1 MSTIGGPKLEATS
14 TRASSSDVYGRYGVV
29 GPLAKGGMAELL
41 LAQQFGVQGF
51 SRVVALKRVLPSHLQ
66 DTAFLEM
73 FLDEARLA
81 ARLDHPNIVRI
92 YELGQEGTPLGETG
106 ENQPSY
112 FLAME
117 YLPGEDLRQLHD
129 TLAAAGIGVSPEL
142 AAHLVERA
150 ADALHFAHELT
161 DESGA
166 PLHLV
171 HRDVSPSNVIVT
183 YDGQVKVVDFGI
195 AKAATNGF
203 QTGEGVMK
211 GKLGYLAPEQFTGTA
226 LDRRTDV
233 FGLGILLWELLTN
246 TRLFVRESAVAT
258 MAAASQGIVPAIST
272 YRDDVSP
279 ELEGII
285 VKALS
290 RDPAARFQTAGEMRD
305 ALEHYL
311 RTEVLAPTKR
321 QIAEWMQG
329 LGGTRRAELKM
340 AIARGTNVV
349 ASYNELRKLRW
360 DDRSAPATPAHG
372 PRRRHRPA
380 WQMAVFMLSS
390 SVALAGD
397 ALLTAPSVPAPRP
410 APKLT
415 SAHLESDP
423 PGAFVF
429 IGGEPTGRVTPV
441 TLSGLEPSSAL
452 RFRLEKPGHAP
463 ATGELPLQSGA
474 EVSRRVTLVANQG
487 VVRFAKLP
495 RGAAVRVGDQVV
507 LPGQEAILPAGPL
520 TAVLL
525 VGGQVVGTYP
535 IVIAP
540 GPQELV
546 LHGESP

>member
-1 MSTIGGPKLEATS
+1 MATIGGPKHEPTAT
-14 TRASSSDVYGRYGVV
+14 RPSSSDLYGRYGVV

-41 LAQQFGVQGF
+41 LAQKFGVQGF

-66 DTAFLEM
+66 DAAFLEM

-92 YELGQEGTPLGETG
+92 YELGQEGTPLGDADES
-106 ENQPSY
+106 QPSY

-129 TLAAAGIGVSPEL
+129 ALTAAGIGVAPEL
-142 AAHLVERA
+142 AAHLIERV

-161 DESGA
+161 DETGA

-246 TRLFVRESAVAT
+246 TRLFVRESAAAT
-258 MAAASQGIVPAIST
+258 MAAASQGIVPAISS
-272 YRDDVSP
+272 YRDDVGP

-285 VKALS
+285 VK
-290 RDPAARFQTAGEMRD
+290 AARFQTAGEMRD

-321 QIAEWMQG
+321 QLAEWMQS
-329 LGGTRRAELKM
+329 LGGARRAELKTS
-340 AIARGTNVV
+340 IARGTNVV
-349 ASYNELRKLRW
+349 ASYNELRKLKW
-360 DDRSAPATPAHG
+360 DDRSSPATPAHG
-372 PRRRHRPA
+372 PRRRHRPF
-380 WQMAVFMLSS
+380 WQMAAFALSS
-390 SVALAGD
+390 SAALAGS
-397 ALLTAPSVPAPRP
+397 AWLTAPEVPAPRP

-429 IGGEPTGRVTPV
+429 IHGEPSGRVTPV
-441 TLSGLEPSSAL
+441 TLSGLDPSAPL
-452 RFRLEKPGHAP
+452 QFRLEKLGHAP
-463 ATGELPLQSGA
+463 ASGELPLQSGA

-487 VVRFAKLP
+487 MVRFAKLP
-495 RGAAVRVGDQVV
+495 RGAVVRVGEVTI
-507 LPGQEAILPAGPL
+507 LPGQEAILPAGPQ
-520 TAVLL
+520 TASLV
-525 VGGQVVGTYP
+525 VGGQVVATFP

-546 LHGESP
+546 LPGESP